1 MSHLIGFLRMGHKH
15 QGLYSSLISRLGLLI
30 FKLFRRGPDQLKE
43 LVYSVAIM
51 SYVLCLS
58 MMMLRIPLAN
68 LRTVPVLSTSL
79 IIVRNGT

>member
-51 SYVLCLS
+51 SYVL
-58 MMMLRIPLAN
+58 R
-68 LRTVPVLSTSL
+68 
-79 IIVRNGT
+79 

>member
-51 SYVLCLS
+51 SFDDDAS
-58 MMMLRIPLAN
+58 NTFSEFAN
-68 LRTVPVLSTSL
+68 SACFVHFFD
-79 IIVRNGT
+79 NCAKWDMN